1 MFSRRRSRWMIALL
15 ISAGLGA
22 LAALLADDVVAG
34 VVASVVMFG
43 GFALMSWELAPWV
56 RRDGGKDW

>member
-1 MFSRRRSRWMIALL
+1 MIALL